1 MKTVL
6 KVILFACLACSAPSA
21 FAAGPDQKVAVT
33 GDEVAAL
40 YVGKTWMWK
49 SDKGESG
56 SYWGPKG
63 QFEAVWEESVGVGKW
78 YATDKGNL
86 CYEAKW
92 KRNAKDRE
100 VVVKRCWRHVKDSTG
115 ALWKQDPET
124 RKWYDAREE
133 LTERMQDG
141 NQVKDPVEKLRKK
154 FGL

>member
-1 MKTVL
+1 MKTFLKTILIAVL
-6 KVILFACLACSAPSA
+6 ALAAVPGL
-21 FAAGPDQKVAVT
+21 AAGPDQKNAVSAE
-33 GDEVAAL
+33 EVAAL
-40 YVGKTWMWK
+40 YADKTWIW
-49 SDKGESG
+49 SDDSDESG

-63 QFEAVWEESVGVGKW
+63 QFEAVWKGSVGVGKW

-115 ALWKQDPET
+115 AWWKQDPET
-124 RKWYDAREE
+124 RKWYDAGEE
-133 LTERMQDG
+133 LTESMQDG
-141 NQVKDPVEKLRKK
+141 NQMKASVEKLRKK